1 MNEKYLQT
9 ARLGEGVIYVLP
21 ELSPDLSGRR
31 FHAALIIKQTTET
44 NVDLFVFYA
53 DGHSG
58 TVRSVDFDA
67 MAERPGSWSN
77 RPKI

>member
-31 FHAALIIKQTTET
+31 FHAAIIIKQTTET
-44 NVDLFVFYA
+44 NVDLHVFYA
-53 DGHSG
+53 DGDRNII
-58 TVRSVDFDA
+58 RSVEFDP

-77 RPKI
+77 RPKT